1 MLLEGW
7 SRGVRDRRREGGD
20 GNLDELGGN
29 SGGLVKREWSRSRR
43 IGLGR
48 GVWL

>member
-1 MLLEGW
+1 M
-7 SRGVRDRRREGGD
+7 RDRGWKGGD
-20 GNLDELGGN
+20 GNLDELGGD

-43 IGLGR
+43 IGLGG